1 MEKDFFKFNRFF
13 TMTIFL
19 NSSLLR
25 VCISFLMMFFIS
37 VSLSAKSS
45 VTGFAHIEVT
55 AQVQPTGSGS
65 VYVSFDSGT
74 TPNYEETSKA
84 EKRDPATGDKEF
96 KNEPSYDCHFYAKA
110 NSGYTLE
117 KWVDGGSTQKATT
130 DYTESIKCTKS
141 DLSTKKSVSRIAVF
155 KKIITVPDASQNVT
169 LSKRSGQEASEQ
181 VEINLHNASNFQ
193 TAISR
198 TGGSGTALI
207 TCTYE
212 PVSGSGAKTSI
223 LTISTQEGVVSGDKF
238 TITLTADNGAQGYI
252 YVDVQAEVQISF
264 LKPTVGQGSYT
275 ATREDGSGIQ
285 YTLSH
290 DSEKSSEDVIMY
302 NASECTYS
310 VVANATTG
318 YRFRR
323 WVVQR
328 TTGPVYFYGT
338 SYQYKANNGESFTAE
353 FIDED
358 CAQFI
363 LVGTENVYAHLEDAI
378 AEAQR
383 LDKTVISVY
392 QSGSVSLLPVT
403 DIDGNVLYYTIDK
416 TNLGKSEWRLP
427 RPTSGKYTIPTGYTL
442 LVPGLNKSGS
452 SLSVGYN
459 SLVGKTTEDDFIG
472 ARVIPTSV
480 CKLTVESRT
489 TIEVNGNISIYSCL
503 SASQGYNGSPTGY
516 GQIHLGEDS
525 HIKVKDGGVL
535 HTLGYI
541 TGDPTTTSVV
551 AESGSTVY
559 EAFQVRDW
567 RGASALLGGN
577 LINNSN
583 EVFPIGQYYIQNIE
597 TMLELQCGAKENVT
611 VAFDITGAG
620 IIPITTTLIDKKT
633 SGEDI
638 CLFALGENTKLTK
651 YYEVNTD
658 RLKIKLIG
666 LGSGKEVKLSYL
678 YFSLNT
684 FLGDYSLDTR
694 NYVLPINNNID
705 IEFDNL
711 KMDVPYKFVFMAGSS
726 LKVNSNSQ
734 FNIKN
739 ELYLYDAELNVQP
752 ANVSKGYYASTCE
765 PLMPIA
771 YTAFHNGAPDMRRV
785 ERSRYPEKLQDAKF
799 VIDGTLTME
808 GSGVLYTTTDGRAIT
823 DGVDEENKPAE
834 IYFGANITSENSG
847 VIEFKSVG
855 TKETTNQIE
864 QNDRNVAWV
873 TNIPVCNAWLR
884 NRDGSRVGGIYVGHN
899 YTYKYIDGTWTKV
912 EVGLKNIENNDFGTI
927 TLPESIEKDVICEV
941 MAVGVGGVTISKK
954 STEGTGFGVGNISKE
969 GNSLTIPVTYT
980 PSNVHNTQVNG
991 KIVLTI
997 SYTNPVSGK
1006 TTSQDVEIP
1015 LSVVENYTP
1024 EFTVTIDETPIT
1036 NNVNY
1041 SLGTTTVGT
1050 PISKTVVITPKE
1062 RTVAQKLASA
1072 GWTASVE
1079 VPFIFV
1085 YGTPSDIPFD
1095 NILKYSPT
1103 EGGSQSGVLTLT
1115 ATYKDEN
1122 QTEVP
1127 YSFTI
1132 NLSGSANKL
1141 SSSLQLSQDFILDN
1155 GIYKCTIFQG
1165 QTIEQ
1170 LFENNTGNGNDIT
1183 FNVTG
1188 NDNGLVGI
1196 QSNDKNYRLEAKEN
1210 EGVEDPQTIT
1220 IVATQPADGA
1230 MEGKTFTIELTV
1242 LPAVTWNWGTL
1253 YFNSITNVAPI
1264 TTSSGDEWILI
1275 VKEGGDPQSLIT
1287 SLEENQANGYVATI
1301 DAPQDLTETYIVT
1314 FLFTMG
1320 GKQREFTSEVYAD
1333 PRILPYCVGTERT
1346 YNDVAITKA
1355 SVAFDDATD
1364 AITFAP
1370 NGILELEMKGQ
1381 PNTLTFTSNGDN
1393 AWRVMER
1400 VSSSEAWSS
1409 VVQWTNSFV
1418 NGQVQTLRLKP
1429 TTRFVRI
1436 DYGNQTQNAGIIT
1449 NLCISKLDIVA
1460 DVDKLYLPIGAE
1472 KQIVLTHSEATTP
1485 TITLGEPLLYT
1496 TETSNNL
1503 GTEEEPYYTTTV
1515 TVNGAT
1521 AEETYEFSAV
1531 QGNCTI
1537 NVDIRTY
1544 TFPQELPIKWIE
1556 DAAERYY
1563 FETVDSRYA
1572 QWNETNKTLL
1582 FQNPGSPLTRSVTFA
1597 FNGAPSVISFDLSKE
1612 VDDSEWE
1619 ILESVDGIA
1628 FEHNDI
1634 GRDTEVGNRL
1644 THQLDYRTRY
1654 VRVLYKSNSTSEVI
1668 LSNLVIEG
1676 YPMAWAEPEELSL
1689 SVEQRETYFRLNTIN
1704 LQNIKVVLDNDDF
1717 VMQHGVISTEQTSD
1731 GSGGYV
1737 ETTKF
1742 EVLGEGQEFT
1752 LGVANYPDALGT
1764 NKVGEIIF
1772 KVIWQDNDYVNQGK
1786 IKVYNILESAKLDL
1800 LTTIKIVGFKE
1811 TITPEDPTSGI
1822 NTGIA
1827 KGYTSSIEID
1837 YEHHEVDVTN
1847 AFATDGTALF
1857 DYLIIYGE
1865 TKTIDDTKDITSPTS
1880 EKGSNA
1886 LTPYYVYE
1894 KVLNNETGKYD
1905 SYRFVD
1911 LVENANMPNKAV
1923 IDGVTTTDEGSLASI
1938 YVGVEGSLK
1947 VYMTGFCPYATTG
1960 STSGQEGVWFFRGE
1974 NGETLDIYLE
1984 DCYIYSRNKTENGI
1998 SMSKEDSNAPFF
2010 EGDIAF
2016 GSGGVLVFEN
2026 TERWDNSETK
2036 KPFKVN
2042 IHTIG
2047 KNVLKSNFGSFYKIF
2062 GMRAYQISAP
2072 LHIHMNSLY
2081 HVDDS
2086 KTELTLDDIWPR
2098 GMDSEG
2104 NAVTER
2110 TNGFLS
2116 LQKQS
2121 NNAPS
2126 IDLGNPYSVVNFK
2139 GGQVELE
2146 NAQIVSPNYKT
2157 TLAISYRS
2165 GKYGADDLNLRFAY
2179 GIGTDDAEG
2188 GTVNFYDGTTTVKPM
2203 EVDAEYRQYYL
2214 MDKDEQGNELTTTS
2228 CLRCPRNTFVYGGSQ
2243 CFMRACSH
2251 VTSKGGAPTDGYSQL
2266 GQYVYEFDEAN
2277 DVKDENGLV
2286 TQMSF
2291 PNGIETEDGIELS
2304 SYYKEKGYT
2313 PQWSSVTPDKDG
2325 KIYFWIPDGYGGV
2338 DAEEDKLLT
2347 TWKACMTRIEAGYMD
2362 KSGGI
2367 GGETFVELNEE
2378 VKYLLYCQLDENI
2391 HSVISASKGEGDN
2404 KTYSYSAP
2412 VKVPDV
2418 AQEAVG
2424 SQYIPLNPTLVG
2436 ANKAEEITS
2445 EIDYTITD
2453 KVYYVTT
2460 ATADVWMTFTAPF
2473 DVAKIWVVE
2482 TYDETA
2488 LAQTPI
2494 KTEIV
2499 GNQTTT
2505 LTKRQSVLREQAKH
2519 NADFAAFFGVAMA
2532 LGSTDNFEKI
2542 YNDWRTWG
2550 FEEDTKDPEG
2560 DAGPLYTGTENN
2572 YNLRGKYEL
2581 TPYIGGNWQNAHFYL
2596 NHNTGPWELVYGDNY
2611 ELKFIP
2617 QWETLTA
2624 EDLKDDILL
2633 HKGETYSML
2642 FPYCV
2647 GCWEKDGTA
2656 VKERA
2661 DWDYWSGK
2669 FLIFESTPGGANG
2682 HTIKGANYVSEDNS
2696 AGVFAG
2702 ADEVE
2707 LIGWA
2712 DVRGNSTFSFM
2723 TTSDDCVLSYSPA
2736 AANESFVSNDN
2747 NVQQTIL
2754 PTTSFLITNWGEDVT
2769 SLSAT
2774 KVKSIT
2780 RMGKINYASSADDN
2794 GGTPTGGEHVP
2805 TVGGGSDIFVTS
2817 VAEGINIAVSEPQ
2830 YVGVFSAT
2838 GALLYNGWVETS
2850 VDVNLVV
2857 NGVYVVVGENESV
2870 KIIY

>member
-1 MEKDFFKFNRFF
+1 MS
-13 TMTIFL
+13 IFQ
-19 NSSLLR
+19 NASLLR

-37 VSLSAKSS
+37 VSLFAK
-45 VTGFAHIEVT
+45 TPINGFAYVEVT

-65 VYVSFDSGT
+65 VYVSFDSNA
-74 TPNYEETSKA
+74 TPIYEEKSTA
-84 EKRDPATGDKEF
+84 EKRDPEGEGTKDF
-96 KNEPSYDCHFYAKA
+96 SSEPTYTCNFYAKA

-117 KWVDGGSTQKATT
+117 KWVDGSTQKATT
-130 DYTESIKCTKS
+130 LNYTESIKCTES
-141 DLSTKKSVSRIAVF
+141 DLNTKKSVSRIAIF
-155 KKIITVPDASQNVT
+155 KKIITVPDESQNVT

-181 VEINLHNASNFQ
+181 VEINLHNATNFN
-193 TAISR
+193 TNISR
-198 TGGSGTALI
+198 TDGLGTALI
-207 TCTYE
+207 TCTHE
-212 PVSGSGAKTSI
+212 SVSGSGAETST

-238 TITLTADNGAQGYI
+238 TITLTADNGAQDYI

-275 ATREDGSGIQ
+275 ATREDGSGTQ

-290 DSEKSSEDVIMY
+290 DSEKSSADVTMY

-310 VVANATTG
+310 VVANAATG
-318 YRFRR
+318 FRFRR

-378 AEAQR
+378 VEAQR

-403 DIDGNVLYYTIDK
+403 DSSGNVLYYTIDK
-416 TNLGKSEWRLP
+416 TNLGKSEWMLP

-459 SLVGKTTEDDFIG
+459 SLVGQTTEDDFIG

-525 HIKVKDGGVL
+525 HIKVMNGGVL

-577 LINNSN
+577 LINNRN

-633 SGEDI
+633 SGEDV

-752 ANVSKGYYASTCE
+752 ANVSKGYYAPTCE

-808 GSGVLYTTTDGRAIT
+808 GSGALYTTTDGRAIT
-823 DGVDEENKPAE
+823 DGVDENKPAE

-847 VIEFKSVG
+847 VIEFKSIG

-884 NRDGSRVGGIYVGHN
+884 NRDGSRVGGIYVVPN

-927 TLPESIEKDVICEV
+927 TLPESIKKDVICEV

-980 PSNVHNTQVNG
+980 PANVHNTQVNG

-997 SYTNPVSGK
+997 SYTNPVSGE

-1036 NNVNY
+1036 NDVNY

-1079 VPFIFV
+1079 VPFSFV

-1103 EGGSQSGVLTLT
+1103 EGGYQSGVLTLT
-1115 ATYKDEN
+1115 ATYKDKN

-1183 FNVTG
+1183 FNFTG

-1230 MEGKTFTIELTV
+1230 MESKTFTIELTV

-1264 TTSSGDEWILI
+1264 TTSSDDEWTLI
-1275 VKEGGDPQSLIT
+1275 VKEGGDPQRLIT
-1287 SLEENQANGYVATI
+1287 SLEKDQANGYVATI
-1301 DAPQDLTETYIVT
+1301 NAPQDLTETYIVT

-1418 NGQVQTLRLKP
+1418 NGQMQTLRLKP

-1752 LGVANYPDALGT
+1752 LEVANYPDALGT

-1811 TITPEDPTSGI
+1811 SITPEDPTSGI

-1865 TKTIDDTKDITSPTS
+1865 TTTDDDTKDITSPTS

-1911 LVENANMPNKAV
+1911 LVENANTPNKAV

-2010 EGDIAF
+2010 EGDIAL
-2016 GSGGVLVFEN
+2016 GSGGVFVFEN

-2086 KTELTLDDIWPR
+2086 KTELTLDDVWPTKLDENR
-2098 GMDSEG
+2098 VISASM
-2104 NAVTER
+2104 R

-2126 IDLGNPYSVVNFK
+2126 IDLGNPHSVVNFK

-2146 NAQIVSPNYKT
+2146 NAQIVSSNYKT

-2179 GIGTDDAEG
+2179 GIGTDEAEG
-2188 GTVNFYDGTTTVKPM
+2188 GTVNFYDGTTTVRPM
-2203 EVDAEYRQYYL
+2203 EVNPEYRQYYL

-2228 CLRCPRNTFVYGGSQ
+2228 CLRCPKNTYVYGGSQ

-2266 GQYVYEFDEAN
+2266 GQYVYEFDEEN

-2291 PNGIETEDGIELS
+2291 PSGIRTEGGIELS
-2304 SYYKEKGYT
+2304 NYYEQKGYI
-2313 PQWSSVTPDKDG
+2313 PQWSSVTPDENG
-2325 KIYFWIPDGYGGV
+2325 KIYFWIPDGFGGV

-2347 TWKACMTRIEAGYMD
+2347 TWKACMPRIEAGHMG
-2362 KSGGI
+2362 KTGGI
-2367 GGETFVELNEE
+2367 GGNTPIELNEE
-2378 VKYLLYCQLDENI
+2378 VKYLLYCQLDDNVYN
-2391 HSVISASKGEGDN
+2391 VISAGEKNNLGEVQDY
-2404 KTYSYSAP
+2404 TYDAP

-2418 AQEAVG
+2418 AQSEFGKYTSISPTYVG
-2424 SQYIPLNPTLVG
+2424 NIKNEVTSDVDY
-2436 ANKAEEITS
+2436 EIS
-2445 EIDYTITD
+2445 DR
-2453 KVYYVTT
+2453 VYYVTT

-2473 DVAKIWVVE
+2473 DVANIYVVE
-2482 TYDETA
+2482 TYDEAT
-2488 LAQTPI
+2488 LAATPT
-2494 KTEIV
+2494 KT
-2499 GNQTTT
+2499 GK
-2505 LTKRQSVLREQAKH
+2505 TKRESILLEQAKN

-2532 LGSTDNFEKI
+2532 LGNESNFDAI
-2542 YNDWRTWG
+2542 FNDWKEWAIL
-2550 FEEDTKDPEG
+2550 EDSKDPDGE
-2560 DAGPLYTGTENN
+2560 DSKEPLYKGGD
-2572 YNLRGKYEL
+2572 YNLRGKYL
-2581 TPYIGGNWQNAHFYL
+2581 LKPYTGSNWNDANFYL
-2596 NHNTGPWELVYGDNY
+2596 NRNDGEWTLNDEGD
-2611 ELKFIP
+2611 FVP
-2617 QWETLTA
+2617 QWTVPTTA
-2624 EDLKDDILL
+2624 ENSDGILL
-2633 HKGETYSML
+2633 DKGKTYSML

-2647 GCWEKDGTA
+2647 GCWNED
-2656 VKERA
+2656 ERA
-2661 DWDYWSGK
+2661 NNWDYWSGK
-2669 FLIFESTPGGANG
+2669 FLIFESTDGRIVGKS
-2682 HTIKGANYVSEDNS
+2682 HTISGSDYVKEVNEGDDITYEEGSLLYPYS
-2696 AGVFAG
+2696 
-2702 ADEVE
+2702 ADENKAV
-2707 LIGWA
+2707 LL
-2712 DVRGNSTFSFM
+2712 GNSTFSMMQSKNKNIYPYYPMLGEEGFN
-2723 TTSDDCVLSYSPA
+2723 SAVNKDG
-2736 AANESFVSNDN
+2736 
-2747 NVQQTIL
+2747 TINGGVIKIE
-2754 PTTSFLITNWGEDVT
+2754 PTQSFLFTEMTLPVT
-2769 SLSAT
+2769 PGMY
-2774 KVKSIT
+2774 VRSISYDGT
-2780 RMGKINYASSADDN
+2780 INYVSDDN
-2794 GGTPTGGEHVP
+2794 GGGNGTGNHVP
-2805 TVGGGSDIFVTS
+2805 TINGDCDIFVTS
-2817 VAEGINIAVSEPQ
+2817 TADGIRIAVEEPQ
-2830 YVGVFSAT
+2830 YVGVFAAN
-2838 GALLYNGWVETS
+2838 GALLFNGWVENAA
-2850 VDVNLVV
+2850 DVAIV
-2857 NGVYVVVGENESV
+2857 NRGVYVVVGENNSV
-2870 KIIY
+2870 KVIY